1 MWSTI
6 RDDLIIET
14 KSFEY
19 FGEEQGSDPSG
30 VNDFLSRTE
39 NYPLSKPMVN
49 HNQKGIETIRKGK
62 VSDQITGDLLK
73 GAGAGGWNGE
83 QGRSGWMCVD
93 LVLLARGT
101 TTDIALNIRGEAW
114 PPKLRGNKLASFE
127 NTRVTCCGVVM
138 MASNNRMA
146 KIGIGWDINTALVSQ
161 NASII
166 VPVREAQA
174 EGSGNFIRESVEGVK
189 D

>member
-1 MWSTI
+1 MNTLEKKRAANPQSI
-6 RDDLIIET
+6 N
-14 KSFEY
+14 
-19 FGEEQGSDPSG
+19 G
-30 VNDFLSRTE
+30 FLGRAE
-39 NYPLSKPMVN
+39 NYPLSKPMVD

-114 PPKLRGNKLASFE
+114 PPILRGNKLASFE